1 MLLQLKSGDKINQL
15 RHVLFLKD
23 MAGVHAYMKKHRDII
38 KPKFDLIDMIL
49 HEELD
54 ELEIAKW
61 ENPKG
66 GYFINLELKNGMAL
80 RVWELCK
87 SAGVMITPDGS
98 TFPYGRDEEDK
109 YLRLEPTYPPMNELK
124 KAVRLLCLAIKIAYC
139 EKFGI

>member
-66 GYFINLELKNGMAL
+66 GYI
-80 RVWELCK
+80 
-87 SAGVMITPDGS
+87 IPI
-98 TFPYGRDEEDK
+98 
-109 YLRLEPTYPPMNELK
+109 
-124 KAVRLLCLAIKIAYC
+124 LLMPFHFLIQD
-139 EKFGI
+139 